1 MEETAITSHYKSDE
15 MYNLIYNLMMFDKL
29 RDVNIPYMEQMKEF
43 FKQEEEFEKC
53 ENIKNFLNNLKDAKQ
68 L

>member
-15 MYNLIYNLMMFDKL
+15 MYNLIYNLMMLDKL
-29 RDVNIPYMEQMKEF
+29 RDVHIPYMEHMKEF

>member
-15 MYNLIYNLMMFDKL
+15 MYNLIYNLMMLDKL
-29 RDVNIPYMEQMKEF
+29 RDVHIPYMEQMKEF